1 MDCIFCKIINNII
14 PSYTIYEDDLVKVFL
29 DINPKANGHCL
40 IVTKNHFLDIDDI
53 DNTTLNHVMLIS
65 KKIKKILEE
74 KLNNDGLTIMQN
86 NGRPQEVKHF
96 HIHLIPTS
104 NTELMDVKTDYE
116 ILTKKEE
123 N

>member
-53 DNTTLNHVMLIS
+53 DIIRILVLLMTDGYITVSKVSQLN
-65 KKIKKILEE
+65 
-74 KLNNDGLTIMQN
+74 
-86 NGRPQEVKHF
+86 
-96 HIHLIPTS
+96 
-104 NTELMDVKTDYE
+104 
-116 ILTKKEE
+116 
-123 N
+123 